1 MVTHVV
7 TTDSS
12 CLRMIPPFVRTGRVK
27 GWSIAGT
34 TMVDGRVI
42 HATNLLN
49 VSTLKLLK

>member
-1 MVTHVV
+1 MV
-7 TTDSS
+7 TTDPA
-12 CLRMIPPFVRTGRVK
+12 CGGMIPPFVGTGRVK

-34 TMVDGRVI
+34 TLVDGRVI